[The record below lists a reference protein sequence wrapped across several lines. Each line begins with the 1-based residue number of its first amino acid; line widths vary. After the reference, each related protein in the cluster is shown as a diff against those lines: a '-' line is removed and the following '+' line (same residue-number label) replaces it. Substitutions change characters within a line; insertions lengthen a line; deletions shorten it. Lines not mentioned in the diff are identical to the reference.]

1 VETPARDRRVTELFD
16 WPEHPAAAA
25 FRLMTEDELVQLAA
39 DIKAN
44 GLLYPIV
51 RGFWEDNGLPV
62 HGVIDGRNRL
72 RACKIAKVEPSFIEF
87 KGEDACD
94 FIASVNGERRNVTTG
109 QKALAHALIYPDPVE
124 PAQRGRGHKTI
135 RSDGFLQPRIYE
147 ARAVIEHAPELIEN
161 VKNGI
166 ITLDN
171 AYRQAAERKKA
182 KEWLLD
188 GMRQLRQ
195 IAPDLAARVDAGD
208 IAFDEA
214 RTLLNER
221 ENEARQVR
229 QTIFQGL
236 RDFVR
241 DGQGFAKGKRLP
253 ELPQWLEVE
262 EYETEFRRYFPG
274 GVPEL
279 VEKAK
284 SLNDAAAVVNRI
296 VAQLDQKRRG
306 RK

>member
-1 VETPARDRRVTELFD
+1 MSELFD

-25 FRLMTEDELVQLAA
+25 FRLMTEDELAQLAA
-39 DIKAN
+39 DIKTN
-44 GLLYPIV
+44 GLLYPIM
-51 RGFWEDNGLPV
+51 RGTWEDNGLPV

-72 RACKIAKVEPSFIEF
+72 RACKIAKVEPSFTEF
-87 KGEDACD
+87 KGEDPCD
-94 FIASVNGERRNVTTG
+94 FIASVNGERRNVTIG
-109 QKALAHALIYPDPVE
+109 QKALAHALIYPE
-124 PAQRGRGHKTI
+124 AKHTGRGNKIFGTEHF
-135 RSDGFLQPRIYE
+135 RPRVTE
-147 ARAVIEHAPELIEN
+147 ARIIIEHAPELVEN

-166 ITLDN
+166 IALDN

-182 KEWLLD
+182 KEWLVD
-188 GMRQLRQ
+188 GMRRLHQ
-195 IAPDLAARVDAGD
+195 IAPDLAARVEAGD
-208 IAFDEA
+208 IDFDEA

-241 DGQGFAKGKRLP
+241 DGQGFANGKRLP

-279 VEKAK
+279 VQKAK